1 MIALSLWT
9 ELKKNLLSR
18 RKDDSVFQSWLNSVR
33 PEDLEETGREIFL
46 TLQIPSDLHKRWV
59 QDNIMKDILRQM
71 ARRYQ
76 KPCGIRFKTGVPK
89 LPASRQFQFFSG
101 QNSSEEKALRQKV
114 QGVRKTKNVFFNS
127 EYTFKSFIVGKNNE
141 FAHGACLSIA
151 RREKSFNP
159 LFICGPSGLG
169 KTHLLNAIG
178 QEIQKNSPSA
188 RILYLSAERFLN
200 ECIQSIQNRKMALF
214 REKYR
219 KNADI
224 LLMDDIQMIAKGH
237 AVQEEFFH
245 TFNELFN
252 KKVPVVV
259 CCDNFPSQIAGLEER
274 IRTRLSGGLAADIS
288 YPDMETRLAIL
299 RDKTSRKNLFL
310 SESSLLKIAGSSC
323 KSIREMEGI
332 LNKIKM
338 MEDLHRGRLPPEYME
353 KILKSLTPKT
363 PRPEEIQKQTAEAF
377 HISREELL
385 GRSRIKNIVRARQ
398 TAMFLVKTSLRKSLS
413 DVGRLFGGRDHT
425 TVINSLKK
433 VKELKE
439 KDPGFKKVLDSLYRE
454 IHSFPEQ

>member
-9 ELKKNLLSR
+9 ELKKNLLSH
-18 RKDDSVFQSWLNSVR
+18 RKNDSVFQSWLDSIQL
-33 PEDLEETGREIFL
+33 EDLEENGREVFL
-46 TLQIPSDLHKRWV
+46 TLQTPSDLHKKWV
-59 QDNIMKDILRQM
+59 QDNIMKDILHQI

-76 KPCGIRFKTGVPK
+76 KPCGIRFKTGVPE
-89 LPASRQFQFFSG
+89 LPVSRHLQSFSG
-101 QNSSEEKALRQKV
+101 QKPRNQKI

-151 RREKSFNP
+151 RREKGFNP

-178 QEIQKNSPSA
+178 QEIQKKSPSA

-200 ECIQSIQNRKMALF
+200 ECIQSIQNKKMALF

-219 KNADI
+219 KNVDV

-252 KKVPVVV
+252 KKIPVVV
-259 CCDNFPSQIAGLEER
+259 CCDKFPAQIPGLEER
-274 IRTRLSGGLAADIS
+274 IQTRLSGGLAVDVS

-310 SESSLLKIAGSSC
+310 SENRLLKIAGASC
-323 KSIREMEGI
+323 RSVREMEGI

-338 MEDLHRGRLPPEYME
+338 MEDLHRGMPPQGYME
-353 KILKSLTPKT
+353 KILNSLTPKK
-363 PRPEEIQKQTAEAF
+363 PRPEEIQKQTAAAF
-377 HISREELL
+377 HISREDLL
-385 GRSRIKNIVRARQ
+385 GRSRTKNIVRARQ
-398 TAMFLVKTSLRKSLS
+398 TAMFLIKNSLKNSLS

-425 TVINSLKK
+425 TVINSLRK
-433 VKELKE
+433 VEELKE
-439 KDPGFKKVLDSLYRE
+439 KDPAFKRVLDSLYKE
-454 IHSFPEQ
+454 IHTFPE

>member
-9 ELKKNLLSR
+9 ELKRNLLSR
-18 RKDDSVFQSWLNSVR
+18 RKDDRVFQSWLDSIQL
-33 PEDLEETGREIFL
+33 EDLEESGREVFL
-46 TLQIPSDLHKRWV
+46 TLQIPSDLHKKWV
-59 QDNIMKDILRQM
+59 QDNIMKDILRQV

-76 KPCGIRFKTGVPK
+76 KPCGIRFKTEVPK
-89 LPASRQFQFFSG
+89 LPVPRRFQSFSG
-101 QNSSEEKALRQKV
+101 QALPGQKI

-127 EYTFKSFIVGKNNE
+127 EYTFQSFIVGKNNE

-178 QEIQKNSPSA
+178 QEIQKKSPQA

-200 ECIQSIQNRKMALF
+200 ECIQSIQNKKMARF

-219 KNADI
+219 KNVDV

-252 KKVPVVV
+252 KKIPVVV
-259 CCDNFPSQIAGLEER
+259 CCDKFPSQIPGLEER
-274 IRTRLSGGLAADIS
+274 IRTRLSGGLAVDIS
-288 YPDMETRLAIL
+288 FPDMETRLAIL
-299 RDKTSRKNLFL
+299 RDKTGRKNLFL
-310 SESSLLKIAGSSC
+310 SEKSLLKIAGSSC
-323 KSIREMEGI
+323 RSVREMEGI

-338 MEDLHRGRLPPEYME
+338 MEDLHRGALPPEYME
-353 KILKSLTPKT
+353 KILKSLSPPRPK
-363 PRPEEIQKQTAEAF
+363 PEEIQRQTAKAF
-377 HISREELL
+377 HISREDLL
-385 GRSRIKNIVRARQ
+385 GRSRTKNIVRARQ
-398 TAMFLVKTSLRKSLS
+398 TAMFLVKNSLKKSLS

-433 VKELKE
+433 VEELKE
-439 KDPGFKKVLDSLYRE
+439 KDPAFKKVLDTLYRE
-454 IHSFPEQ
+454 IHSFPK